1 MRLEKRAFRSISR
14 SESSRLEVMNST
26 KLRVLSFLVVFASLG
41 LTGCGSIESAAQDDC
56 TSIGW
61 QIGSKGYQDCYKA
74 RVYERKLDYSLPP
87 GDRPSPSPI

>member
-1 MRLEKRAFRSISR
+1 MLR

-26 KLRVLSFLVVFASLG
+26 KLRIFSILSVLTFLG

-74 RVYERKLDYSLPP
+74 RLYERKLDYSLPP
-87 GDRPSPSPI
+87 GDKPSPSLI

>member
-1 MRLEKRAFRSISR
+1 MNLSTLRLLAILVSIAAIS
-14 SESSRLEVMNST
+14 
-26 KLRVLSFLVVFASLG
+26 

-61 QIGSKGYQDCYKA
+61 QIGSKGYNDCFKA

-87 GDRPSPSPI
+87 GDKPSPSVI

>member
-1 MRLEKRAFRSISR
+1 MLR

-26 KLRVLSFLVVFASLG
+26 KLRIFSTATVLASLG
-41 LTGCGSIESAAQDDC
+41 LVGCGSIESAAQDDC

-74 RVYERKLDYSLPP
+74 RLYERKLDYSLPP
-87 GDRPSPSPI
+87 GDKPSPSLI

>member
-1 MRLEKRAFRSISR
+1 
-14 SESSRLEVMNST
+14 MNST
-26 KLRVLSFLVVFASLG
+26 TLRPLAILATVTVIT

-61 QIGSKGYQDCYKA
+61 QIGSKGYNDCFKA

-87 GDRPSPSPI
+87 GDKPSPSVI

>member
-1 MRLEKRAFRSISR
+1 MLR

-26 KLRVLSFLVVFASLG
+26 KLRFFSIFTILAVLG
-41 LTGCGSIESAAQDDC
+41 LTGCGSIESAAQEDC

-74 RVYERKLDYSLPP
+74 RLYERKLDYSLPP
-87 GDRPSPSPI
+87 GDKPSPSLL

>member
-1 MRLEKRAFRSISR
+1 
-14 SESSRLEVMNST
+14 MNSIT
-26 KLRVLSFLVVFASLG
+26 PRFLATLVSIAAIA

-61 QIGSKGYQDCYKA
+61 QIGSKGYNDCFKA

-87 GDRPSPSPI
+87 GSKPSPSVI